1 MKKKLILFMP
11 TIDIGGVEKNFFL
24 ISNYLST
31 KLENISVITTSF
43 TQKKQFSKK
52 INFISLQNK
61 FYDKLSRRL
70 KFLLA
75 LILLLAELI
84 KKPQLYS
91 F

>member
-43 TQKKQFSKK
+43 TKKKQFSKK
-52 INFISLQNK
+52 N
-61 FYDKLSRRL
+61 
-70 KFLLA
+70 
-75 LILLLAELI
+75 
-84 KKPQLYS
+84 
-91 F
+91 

>member
-1 MKKKLILFMP
+1 MP

-43 TQKKQFSKK
+43 TKKKQFSKK
-52 INFISLQNK
+52 INFISFQNK

-75 LILLLAELI
+75 LFLL
-84 KKPQLYS
+84 
-91 F
+91 